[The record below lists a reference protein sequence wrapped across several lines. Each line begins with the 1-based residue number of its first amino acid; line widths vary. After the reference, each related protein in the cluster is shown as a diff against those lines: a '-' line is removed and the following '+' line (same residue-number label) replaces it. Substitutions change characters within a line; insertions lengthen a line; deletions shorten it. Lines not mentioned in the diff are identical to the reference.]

1 MPEIFREAENV
12 VRRIADSDSTSTAT
26 SDFTDA
32 QVK

>member
-1 MPEIFREAENV
+1 MPEIFRAAENV
-12 VRRIADSDSTSTAT
+12 GRIADSDSTSTAT